1 MAHVCMLF
9 TISAYKMPCMGA
21 EKILYRFD
29 YAGGALSAQEMG
41 IFFVAV
47 VRPAALSNRVGAE
60 PQWNVPKFLFFRG
73 EVFPLWQ

>member
-41 IFFVAV
+41 FF
-47 VRPAALSNRVGAE
+47 
-60 PQWNVPKFLFFRG
+60 
-73 EVFPLWQ
+73 LWL